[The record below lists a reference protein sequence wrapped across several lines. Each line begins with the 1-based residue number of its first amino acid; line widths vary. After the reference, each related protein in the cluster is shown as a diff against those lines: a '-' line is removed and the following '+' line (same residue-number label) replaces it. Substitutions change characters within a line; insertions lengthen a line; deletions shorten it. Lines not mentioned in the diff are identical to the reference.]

1 MNFFIDSRPVSFERF
16 LEKSPELEGILT
28 SELKGQEFRLNQ
40 GQLIYVSDSGMEL
53 KINAKSE
60 LEYHKR
66 YFFKNSIYKELIA
79 KAVGLKRGKD
89 RPKVLDATGG
99 TLKDSLLLKSMGLDL
114 VVCERSPISAA
125 LITNAISQNQLDI
138 DFHFA
143 SCTDNRFEAD
153 VAYYDPMYDHINS
166 KSLAKKEM
174 RIFREIVGPD
184 TDDQV
189 VAHFLLENYKR
200 LVIKRSIKA
209 PALLDNPSMS
219 FSGKSTR
226 YDVYLS

>member
-1 MNFFIDSRPVSFERF
+1 MNFFVDSTPLSFESF

-28 SELKGQEFRLNQ
+28 PELKGQELRLDG
-40 GQLIYVSDSGMEL
+40 GQLIYVSDSDLEL

-79 KAVGLKRGKD
+79 KAVGLKKAKNK
-89 RPKVLDATGG
+89 PKVLDATGG

-114 VVCERSPISAA
+114 IVCERSPISAA

-138 DFHFA
+138 EFHYA
-143 SCTDNRFEAD
+143 SCADKVYPAD
-153 VAYYDPMYDHINS
+153 VAYYDPMYEHINS

-174 RIFREIVGPD
+174 RIFRDVIGPD
-184 TDDQV
+184 TDDLV
-189 VAHFLLENYKR
+189 VAQFLLKNYKR

-209 PALLDNPSMS
+209 PVLLDNPSMS